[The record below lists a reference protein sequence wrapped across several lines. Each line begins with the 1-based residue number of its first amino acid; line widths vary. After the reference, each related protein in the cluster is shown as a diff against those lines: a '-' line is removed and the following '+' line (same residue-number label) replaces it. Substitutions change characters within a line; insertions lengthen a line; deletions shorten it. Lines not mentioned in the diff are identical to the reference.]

1 MKRPSHPPRRSAATD
16 ARRLAYDALIA
27 AEQRPVFVGPLLDE
41 LFTTR
46 KPAADDRRL
55 AREIAAGVIRRRLT
69 IDTLL
74 GHHSARPQSEIEPEL
89 WTLLRIGAYQLLFL
103 SIPAYACLH
112 ETVELA
118 KRLNRTRWVRFANGI
133 LRSLQRDL
141 TDDHVDAPRSDA
153 LPLVDLQSERTEVTY
168 RRLENSVFTP
178 PEEDHAAYVSQAFG
192 LPAWLTERWS
202 RHCEADRL
210 VQRAAWFAT
219 SGRMSLRV
227 NLLKTDRQTVLDVL
241 RTAGVDAA
249 TGELP
254 EAIRLTRSIRVQD
267 IPGFAEG
274 WFSVQDTSAMRA
286 VDLLDPQPGQRVLDL
301 CAAPGGKTA
310 HLAER
315 MQDTGQIMAIDV
327 DDDRVRL
334 IDDGAR
340 RLGLSI
346 IKTRRVDPEH
356 GSLPDDVYDRILV
369 DVPCSN
375 TGVLGKRPEARWR
388 ISAAG
393 IEELANLQRQLLR
406 SAMTRLGES
415 GRLVYS
421 TCSIEPEENE
431 NVVATALRENPEW
444 RLDDERRHEPGQPAD
459 GGYQALLVRT
469 G

>member
-1 MKRPSHPPRRSAATD
+1 MKRPSNAPRRSAVTD

-27 AEQRPVFVGPLLDE
+27 AEQRPVFVGQLLDE
-41 LFTTR
+41 LFTSR
-46 KPAADDRRL
+46 CPAADDRRL
-55 AREIAAGVIRRRLT
+55 AREIAAGVIRRRST

-74 GHHSARPQSEIEPEL
+74 GYHSARPQSEIEPEL

-118 KRLNRTRWVRFANGI
+118 KRLSRTRWVRFANGI
-133 LRSLQRDL
+133 LRSVQRDL
-141 TDDHVDAPRSDA
+141 TDDHLDAPRSDA
-153 LPLVDLQSERTEVTY
+153 LPLVDVESERTKVTY
-168 RRLENSVFTP
+168 RRLESTVFTP
-178 PEEDHAAYVSQAFG
+178 PEEDHAAYVSKAFG

-202 RHCEADRL
+202 RHCDADRL
-210 VQRAAWFAT
+210 LQRAAWFAT
-219 SGRMSLRV
+219 PGRMSLRV

-249 TGELP
+249 AGEQP

-274 WFSVQDTSAMRA
+274 WFSVQDTSAMQA
-286 VDLLDPQPGQRVLDL
+286 VDLLDPQPGQQVLDL

-315 MQDTGQIMAIDV
+315 MHNTGQITAIDV
-327 DDDRVRL
+327 DDNRLRL
-334 IDDGAR
+334 INEGAK

-356 GSLPDDVYDRILV
+356 GNLPDDVYDRILV

-393 IEELANLQRQLLR
+393 IEELSNLQRQLLR
-406 SAMTRLGES
+406 TAMTRLGES

-421 TCSIEPEENE
+421 TCSVEPEENE
-431 NVVATALRENPEW
+431 EVVAAALRENPEL
-444 RLDDERRHEPGQPAD
+444 RLEDERRHEPGRPAD
-459 GGYQALLVRT
+459 GGYQALLVR
-469 G
+469 GD